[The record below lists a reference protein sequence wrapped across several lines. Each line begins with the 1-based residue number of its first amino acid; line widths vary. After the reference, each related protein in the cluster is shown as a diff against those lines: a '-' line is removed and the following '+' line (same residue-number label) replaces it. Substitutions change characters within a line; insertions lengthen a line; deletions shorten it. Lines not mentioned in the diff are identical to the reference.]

1 MSDELHSK
9 AKQLFDDSVDGLD
22 AATLSRLNRGRHE
35 ALAEA
40 GRRRTLVRWAPAG
53 GLAAAAV
60 VAVVMVQSPDV
71 TEAPPGSTAAD
82 FEILLGEDS
91 LDMLEDLEFY
101 DWLDVADAGSDA
113 DLG

>member
-1 MSDELHSK
+1 MSEELSRK

-22 AATLSRLNRGRHE
+22 AATLSRLNRGRQE
-35 ALAEA
+35 ALASA
-40 GRRRTLVRWAPAG
+40 GRRGSLIRWAPAG
-53 GLAAAAV
+53 GLATAAI
-60 VAVVMVQSPDV
+60 VAVVLVQSPTVVD
-71 TEAPPGSTAAD
+71 TPPGSTAAD

-101 DWLDVADAGSDA
+101 DWLDSADAGSDA